1 MKIVKS
7 VFIIAALV
15 AGGSTCYSL
24 GLHDAEPVAIER
36 EVQVEVV
43 REVVRKVEV
52 PAAAPVQTVGPR
64 DCRDVFT
71 SAKRVQDAG
80 DIVSRLAGEHV
91 NIMSEAGQAIY
102 MKDMVA
108 INKQARRNVVTRGD
122 MSQAFRD
129 INGALDNLENAIE
142 RCK

>member
-24 GLHDAEPVAIER
+24 GLRDAEPVVIER

-43 REVVRKVEV
+43 REVEV
-52 PAAAPVQTVGPR
+52 PVAAPVQTVEPR
-64 DCRDVFT
+64 DCKDVFT

-91 NIMSEAGQAIY
+91 DIMSEAGQAIY

>member
-7 VFIIAALV
+7 VFIIAALM

-24 GLHDAEPVAIER
+24 GLRDAEPVVVER

-43 REVVRKVEV
+43 REVEV
-52 PAAAPVQTVGPR
+52 PVAAPVQTVEPR
-64 DCRDVFT
+64 DCTDVFT

-80 DIVSRLAGEHV
+80 GIVSRIAGEHAE
-91 NIMSEAGQAIY
+91 IIELAGMAIVT
-102 MKDMVA
+102 DDVVGL
-108 INKQARRNVVTRGD
+108 NKQARANNLLRTDISTAAIN
-122 MSQAFRD
+122 